1 MLKMFAEILILPKFL
16 IADHLCVILN
26 ILQNNLKY

>member
-16 IADHLCVILN
+16 IADHLCIF
-26 ILQNNLKY
+26 